1 MSLESDG
8 WEDIQKTIDSLGDVG
23 KKINTTAF
31 KNSLKEGLKIVQDKA
46 PKAKDGSTN
55 GAEKLR
61 VGKIKRY
68 KSGSIWGGVGIDKT
82 NWEATKHLYFHHYGY
97 EHYKSGKKVTP
108 HTGWMDE
115 ATKASESVVLGSL
128 EKNILAELDKI
139 LK

>member
-1 MSLESDG
+1 MSLEFDG
-8 WEDIQKTIDSLGDVG
+8 WEDIQKTIDTLGDVG

-68 KSGSIWGGVGIDKT
+68 KSGLYGVELVLIRPI
-82 NWEATKHLYFHHYGY
+82 
-97 EHYKSGKKVTP
+97 GKPQNTYIFITMV
-108 HTGWMDE
+108 MNIIR
-115 ATKASESVVLGSL
+115 VV
-128 EKNILAELDKI
+128 KK
-139 LK
+139 